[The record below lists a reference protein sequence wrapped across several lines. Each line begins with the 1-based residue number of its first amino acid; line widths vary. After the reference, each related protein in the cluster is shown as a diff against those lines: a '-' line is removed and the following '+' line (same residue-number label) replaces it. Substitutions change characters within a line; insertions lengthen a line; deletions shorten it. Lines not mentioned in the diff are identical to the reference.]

1 MLNLFSAEKTTL
13 FHLIRKA
20 VPLFLCGTALSAAEV
35 AVDRLN
41 LRLEPSRDSV
51 PAGTVPRGTK
61 LHVISEKDGW
71 AAVTVPKDIPVWISS
86 SFIKD
91 GRSTKDAR
99 LRSGPGV
106 FHPQYTGK
114 IPENTELKILERSEN
129 GYWFRIEPPPQLICY
144 VSSRYLTGYLENT
157 AERRAEESNSV
168 SSEPHPA
175 SIEGKLIPLTP
186 PVNGANYKLILEING
201 KIIPLCYLHTR
212 SLNLKL
218 WENRIIRVEGMQR
231 WIGNIKLPFIEIEKV
246 SPSWK

>member
-1 MLNLFSAEKTTL
+1 MLNLFSAEKKSFLRL
-13 FHLIRKA
+13 FRKA
-20 VPLFLCGTALSAAEV
+20 VPLFFCGTALSAAEV

-41 LRLEPSRDSV
+41 LRPEPSRDSV
-51 PAGTVPRGTK
+51 PAGTVARGTK

-71 AAVTVPKDIPVWISS
+71 AAISAPKDIPVWISS
-86 SFIKD
+86 SFLKN
-91 GRSTKDAR
+91 GRITKNAR

-106 FHPQYTGK
+106 FHPQYTGN
-114 IPENTELKILERSEN
+114 IPENTEVKILERSEN
-129 GYWFRIEPPPQLICY
+129 GFWVRIEPPPQLICY
-144 VSSRYLTGYLENT
+144 VSSRYLTGYSAKT
-157 AERRAEESNSV
+157 AERTAEERSPV
-168 SSEPHPA
+168 SSDPHPA

-201 KIIPLCYLHTR
+201 KIIPLCFLHTR

-218 WENRIIRVEGMQR
+218 WENRIVRVEGMQR